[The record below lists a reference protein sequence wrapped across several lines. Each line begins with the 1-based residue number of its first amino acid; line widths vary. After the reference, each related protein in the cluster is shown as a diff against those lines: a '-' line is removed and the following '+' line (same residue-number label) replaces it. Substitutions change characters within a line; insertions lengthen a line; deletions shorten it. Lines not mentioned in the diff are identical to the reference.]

1 MKYANADA
9 TDGMVYEACRAARIH
24 DKIMSFPDQ
33 YNTKVGE
40 RGLRLSG
47 GEKQRVAIA
56 RTILKN
62 PRVILLDEATAALDS
77 ETEQHIQKAL
87 KELSEGRTTLVIA
100 HRLST
105 ITSANQILCIHQGRV
120 VERGTHEEL
129 LALNGRYSMMWA
141 KQVKAEAR
149 ARESTDIDGSSSD
162 GQRSPVSSD
171 GGEEIGVLSRPETAA
186 TVGQAMAVP
195 RSQDEVV
202 GVEVMPVSRK
212 NTVTLQGA
220 GAVERTCDIDE
231 GRRASRLERRPSVRR
246 SASGTSLSTV
256 GNGVREVRWDTSGLR
271 EALGKK

>member
-1 MKYANADA
+1 
-9 TDGMVYEACRAARIH
+9 
-24 DKIMSFPDQ
+24 MSFPDQ

-149 ARESTDIDGSSSD
+149 ARESTDIDGSLSGEGHRSPMSSD
-162 GQRSPVSSD
+162 GD
-171 GGEEIGVLSRPETAA
+171 EELGDLSRSEAA
-186 TVGQAMAVP
+186 VAVMAVS
-195 RSQDEVV
+195 SQDEVV
-202 GVEVMPVSRK
+202 GVEVVPVSRK
-212 NTVTLQGA
+212 ATVTPPASA
-220 GAVERTCDIDE
+220 GDAGIVADREASSDSDGGKR
-231 GRRASRLERRPSVRR
+231 GSRLERRPSELRR
-246 SASGTSLSTV
+246 SASGTSLSA
-256 GNGVREVRWDTSGLR
+256 GRNRGRELRWDTTGLR

>member
-9 TDGMVYEACRAARIH
+9 TDEMVYEACRAARIH
-24 DKIMSFPDQ
+24 DKIMSFPDR
-33 YNTKVGE
+33 YNTRVGE

-129 LALNGRYSMMWA
+129 LALDGRYSMMWA

-162 GQRSPVSSD
+162 EGQRSPVSSD
-171 GGEEIGVLSRPETAA
+171 GDESETTA
-186 TVGQAMAVP
+186 TVP

-202 GVEVMPVSRK
+202 GVEVVPVSRK
-212 NTVTLQGA
+212 DTVTPPGSSSGA
-220 GAVERTCDIDE
+220 EAVGREGTCNIDE
-231 GRRASRLERRPSVRR
+231 GKRLERRPSELRR
-246 SASGTSLSTV
+246 SASGTSLSM
-256 GNGVREVRWDTSGLR
+256 GRNGGREVRWDTTGLR
-271 EALGKK
+271 EALGRR